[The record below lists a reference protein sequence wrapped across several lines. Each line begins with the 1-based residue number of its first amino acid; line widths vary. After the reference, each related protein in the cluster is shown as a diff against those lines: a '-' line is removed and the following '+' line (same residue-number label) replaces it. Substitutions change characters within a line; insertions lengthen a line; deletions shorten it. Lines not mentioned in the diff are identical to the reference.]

1 VQARTEDAVPEFL
14 AIHQSDAALLGC
26 VLRSA
31 VSKLSLAEGEQAAGV
46 GYFQS
51 DDVLLRKR
59 PLPAKMAALPE
70 ALADG
75 VESEAVLVCAGFL
88 QGSQQ
93 RGFQEE
99 ATLPLR
105 FKRWLFAVAGRPDGL
120 LPARP
125 ALFAA
130 LPEHLRRAARGDNAG
145 EVLFLQF
152 LARLRDLGRLD
163 DPDLDAPAVAK
174 SLAAAVGEAERALEG
189 KGAPHP
195 PLAVV
200 ASNGRAMAALRR
212 GHPLWVGRL
221 DGIATCPKHEVGPG
235 MKEHNPLRR
244 SHGAVKARLLLSGEA
259 GAGLAGFEAVPE
271 GGIVAVGRELGV
283 SPI

>member
-1 VQARTEDAVPEFL
+1 MPEFL

-26 VLRSA
+26 VLRA
-31 VSKLSLAEGEQAAGV
+31 GASKLTLGEGETAAGV
-46 GYFQS
+46 GFFQN

-59 PLPAKMAALPE
+59 PLPAPVSLPGSLAS
-70 ALADG
+70 ALAEG

-88 QGSQQ
+88 QGAGPQS

-105 FKRWLFAVAGRPDGL
+105 FKRWLFAVAGKPDGL

-125 ALFAA
+125 ALLAA
-130 LPEHLRRAARGDNAG
+130 LPDHLRRNTRGDTAG

-163 DPDLDAPAVAK
+163 DPDLDAQAAAK
-174 SLAAAVGEAERALEG
+174 ALAAAVGEAERALEAL
-189 KGAPHP
+189 GAPRP
-195 PLAVV
+195 PFAVV
-200 ASNGRAMAALRR
+200 ASNGRSLVALRR
-212 GHPLWVGRL
+212 GHGLSLGRI
-221 DGIATCPKHEVGPG
+221 DGLATCPKHEVGPG

-244 SHGAVKARLLLSGEA
+244 SHAVLQARLLLSGDPAQVTE
-259 GAGLAGFEAVPE
+259 GFTPLPE
-271 GGIVAVGRELGV
+271 GGIVAIGRDLSV
-283 SPI
+283 SQF

>member
-1 VQARTEDAVPEFL
+1 MPEFL

-26 VLRSA
+26 VLRGA
-31 VSKLSLAEGEQAAGV
+31 APKLALGEGETAAGV
-46 GYFQS
+46 GFFQS

-59 PLPAKMAALPE
+59 PLPAQQRALPE

-88 QGSQQ
+88 QGAGPQ
-93 RGFQEE
+93 RPGFQEE

-105 FKRWLFAVAGRPDGL
+105 FKRWLFAVAGKPDGL

-125 ALFAA
+125 ALLAA
-130 LPEHLRRAARGDNAG
+130 LPDHLRRNTRGDTAG

-163 DPDLDAPAVAK
+163 DPDLDAQAAAK
-174 SLAAAVGEAERALEG
+174 ALAAAVGEAERALEAL
-189 KGAPHP
+189 GAPRP
-195 PLAVV
+195 PFAVV
-200 ASNGRAMAALRR
+200 ASNGRSLVALRR
-212 GHPLWVGRL
+212 GHGLSLGRI
-221 DGIATCPKHEVGPG
+221 DGLATCPKHEVGPG

-244 SHGAVKARLLLSGEA
+244 SHAVLQARLLLSGDPAQVTE
-259 GAGLAGFEAVPE
+259 GFTPLPE
-271 GGIVAVGRELGV
+271 GGIVAIGRDLSV
-283 SPI
+283 SQF